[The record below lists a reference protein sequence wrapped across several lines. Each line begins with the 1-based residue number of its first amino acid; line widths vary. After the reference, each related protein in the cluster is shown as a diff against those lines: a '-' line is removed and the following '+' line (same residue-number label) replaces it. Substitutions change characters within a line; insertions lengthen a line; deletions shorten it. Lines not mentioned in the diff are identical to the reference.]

1 MVIVMYLVD
10 TLIIRNLVLGS
21 RGKGHQRRKGVLSS
35 ERIQKLESI
44 GFSWDPYEDAWNQ
57 MFQELKEYEQIHGD
71 CNVPRGYSDNPKLG
85 TWVAKQRSSKKK
97 GVLSSERIQKL
108 ESIGFSWDP
117 YEDAW
122 NQMFQELQEYKR
134 VHDHCNVPAKYNDN
148 PQLGTWVDG
157 QRQQKRQGKLSSK
170 RIQKLE
176 AIGFQWTLIKFH

>member
-1 MVIVMYLVD
+1 M
-10 TLIIRNLVLGS
+10 
-21 RGKGHQRRKGVLSS
+21 
-35 ERIQKLESI
+35 IQKLESI
-44 GFSWDPYEDAWNQ
+44 GFSWNSIEDRWPEMYGQLIAY
-57 MFQELKEYEQIHGD
+57 KKIHGD

-85 TWVAKQRSSKKK
+85 TWVKGQRSSKKK
-97 GVLSSERIQKL
+97 GKLSSEKIQKL

-134 VHDHCNVPAKYNDN
+134 VHDHCNVPAKYTDN
-148 PQLGTWVDG
+148 PQLGAWVDG

-176 AIGFQWTLIKFH
+176 AIGFQWTLIKSH

>member
-21 RGKGHQRRKGVLSS
+21 RGKGHQRR
-35 ERIQKLESI
+35 
-44 GFSWDPYEDAWNQ
+44 
-57 MFQELKEYEQIHGD
+57 
-71 CNVPRGYSDNPKLG
+71 
-85 TWVAKQRSSKKK
+85 K

-176 AIGFQWTLIKFH
+176 AIGFQWTLIKSH